1 MPDLSPFD
9 VDLEGDVAGSYSGR
23 PWRETPPLDSEG
35 RSQMDRAYGESGVA
49 LAPRRHPH
57 KTNEVPPGRFV
68 TGGQHMSVACRGFL
82 TLSRDLERMVRLG

>member
-1 MPDLSPFD
+1 MPAFNPCD

-23 PWRETPPLDSEG
+23 PWIETPLLDSEG

-49 LAPRRHPH
+49 LAPLRHPH
-57 KTNEVPPGRFV
+57 KTNEVPPGRAV
-68 TGGQHMSVACRGFL
+68 AKGQHMSVACPGFL